1 MQFLKIKVHR
11 FVVCI
16 EVNLLLE
23 VFISVSSVC
32 VSACVSVSLS
42 VKFTICSPGSLQT
55 SYEDQT
61 GLEFGGIL
69 LPQPREL

>member
-1 MQFLKIKVHR
+1 M
-11 FVVCI
+11 CI

-23 VFISVSSVC
+23 VFVSVSSVC